1 MLYKSIF
8 ALWKQKVMLIYNS
21 LLYYKIR
28 QLISFQ
34 QEKY

>member
-1 MLYKSIF
+1 MLYKSVF
-8 ALWKQKVMLIYNS
+8 ALRKQKVMLISGS

-34 QEKY
+34 